1 MRKTKSEMICSEI
14 GEKFFSKDFVY
25 ENLQYFNE
33 KNNKVELC
41 DGLFEFGEFYF
52 ALQIKERSSEKGG
65 KKEASWMEDIVYGE
79 AVEQIKQTINALQ
92 KGSII
97 VSDLRHSKVELNK
110 NYTIIPIIV
119 FSNKEIVEYKRC
131 VSIEGLTIH
140 IFSLEDYKSMMNIII
155 HPYDIVEYL
164 SIRREWISK
173 EGKFSSLAIGD
184 NENTVILST
193 IDNEQDFISFFCDFS
208 YYKDVETRR
217 NSLRLLS
224 IISKYKEH
232 EFVKYKDFNRNYK
245 KILKLLQLIRP
256 ELATAF
262 IERFDYGWKNSFDNI
277 FDFSKCIQLQ
287 HNGIKTDIVFFSLG
301 TTGFSNKKYYDILRD
316 AKQLQHNSDNILIIC
331 FVGCQNSNC
340 QIDWVYYEGKHEHN
354 DAILKMYENL
364 GMFDGNVSRELYE
377 KMCEKWIDHK
387 N

>member
-79 AVEQIKQTINALQ
+79 AVEQIKQTINALK

-119 FSNKEIVEYKRC
+119 FSNKEIVKYKRC

-184 NENTVILST
+184 NENTVISST
-193 IDNEQDFISFFCDFS
+193 IDNEQDFIRFFCCSLYHNDG
-208 YYKDVETRR
+208 EARE
-217 NSLRLLS
+217 NSLKLLR
-224 IISKYKEH
+224 IIFQYKEH
-232 EFVKYKDFNRNYK
+232 EFVRYKGYNRNYK
-245 KILKLLQLIRP
+245 TILKILQSIHPK
-256 ELATAF
+256 LATDF

-301 TTGFSNKKYYDILRD
+301 TTGFSNKKYYEILRD
-316 AKQLQHNSDNILIIC
+316 AKQLQHNADNILIIC
-331 FVGCQNSNC
+331 FVGCENDKC
-340 QIDWVYYEGKHEHN
+340 QIDWAYYEGKRDHN
-354 DAILKMYENL
+354 DEILKIYEDL
-364 GMFDGNVSRELYE
+364 GMFDGRVSRQLYE